1 MYNASGKVP
10 VNHSCLF
17 NKHLVSALFLSLGD
31 SGDKKDHVTAL
42 MKLNLNERRG
52 QSIKKHI
59 NKKRISYIV
68 SSMQKI
74 YKGEYDRE

>member
-10 VNHSCLF
+10 VSHSCLF
-17 NKHLVSALFLSLGD
+17 NTHLVSALFLSLGD
-31 SGDKKDHVTAL
+31 SRDNKDYVPAL
-42 MKLNLNERRG
+42 MKLNLNERKI
-52 QSIKKHI
+52 QSTKKHI
-59 NKKRISYIV
+59 NKKKISYIV

>member
-1 MYNASGKVP
+1 M
-10 VNHSCLF
+10 
-17 NKHLVSALFLSLGD
+17 SLGD
-31 SGDKKDHVTAL
+31 SGDKKNQVTAL

-52 QSIKKHI
+52 QSTKKRI
-59 NKKRISYIV
+59 NKKRIAYIV